1 MSKYCIN
8 YKVFHSILAF
18 RRKRPEARNCNLI
31 LNLLC
36 LNEVRPK
43 PECGDL
49 MKLELAFTN
58 NYISHK
64 SEMIVYMTIVKASPN
79 FFHWEENSVHQAS
92 HVITDFKEKRIHIVG
107 RDIFT
112 QIQDKIDLEIV
123 FVSDLGQGTF
133 LMHYFMLEVRLHY
146 LLSSFISMLS
156 SRVYVNLPRQSDLSS
171 SF

>member
-18 RRKRPEARNCNLI
+18 GRKRPEARNCNLI

-64 SEMIVYMTIVKASPN
+64 SEMIVCMTIVKASPN
-79 FFHWEENSVHQAS
+79 FFHQAS

-112 QIQDKIDLEIV
+112 QIQEKIDLEIV
-123 FVSDLGQGTF
+123 FVSVLGQGTF
-133 LMHYFMLEVRLHY
+133 LMHYFMLDVRLHY